1 MAENVIYYGPPGT
14 GKTFIMQSLQDEYLD
29 FEIEDRHIV
38 DVYQKTSNDWLL
50 ITLIILQNDNKMQS
64 MDIQNKVGELGITNL
79 DNEVSTVLEL
89 HSLEKRNSPFPPR
102 EPTVFIKRDNEWS
115 VRLTNLLKH
124 MPNIHEE
131 YLPSGTYQERY
142 KYVTFHQAFSYEDFI
157 EGIRPVLN
165 ETTTDDSNGMVKYK
179 VVEGV
184 FKQIC
189 EDAEQNP
196 DKEYALFIDEI
207 NRGNISE
214 IFGELISLIEEDK
227 RLGAKYP
234 LEIVLP
240 YSKKKFGVPSN
251 LNIYGTMNSAD
262 RSIALLDI
270 ALRRRFKFIFMGC
283 DLKVLEKT
291 LISRGLDPSDIEGI
305 SLIRML
311 DTINKRIE
319 LLLDANF
326 VIGHAFFINVNN
338 FDEIKHVL
346 VQKVIPLLQEYFF
359 GEDEKVQM
367 ILGDLD
373 ASGELMEN
381 AIYKHEIL
389 DAENLI
395 AYLSEFNIEDKKR
408 FSISDTITVDSIV
421 KIYE

>member
-1 MAENVIYYGPPGT
+1 M
-14 GKTFIMQSLQDEYLD
+14 
-29 FEIEDRHIV
+29 
-38 DVYQKTSNDWLL
+38 
-50 ITLIILQNDNKMQS
+50 
-64 MDIQNKVGELGITNL
+64 
-79 DNEVSTVLEL
+79 
-89 HSLEKRNSPFPPR
+89 
-102 EPTVFIKRDNEWS
+102 
-115 VRLTNLLKH
+115 
-124 MPNIHEE
+124 
-131 YLPSGTYQERY
+131 
-142 KYVTFHQAFSYEDFI
+142 
-157 EGIRPVLN
+157 
-165 ETTTDDSNGMVKYK
+165 
-179 VVEGV
+179 
-184 FKQIC
+184 
-189 EDAEQNP
+189 
-196 DKEYALFIDEI
+196 
-207 NRGNISE
+207 
-214 IFGELISLIEEDK
+214 IEEDK

-283 DLKVLEKT
+283 DLKALETT
-291 LISRGLDPSDIEGI
+291 LIKRGLDPSNIGGI
-305 SLIRML
+305 DLISML

-326 VIGHAFFINVNN
+326 VIGHAFFINVTN
-338 FDEIKHVL
+338 FDEIKQVL

-373 ASGELMEN
+373 ASGELTAN

-389 DAENLI
+389 ETENLI
-395 AYLSEFNIEDKKR
+395 TYLSEFNIEDKKR
-408 FSISDTITVDSIV
+408 FSISDTITVDSII

>member
-14 GKTFIMQSLQDEYLD
+14 GKTFIMQSLQDKYLD
-29 FEIEDRHIV
+29 FDIEDSHIV
-38 DVYQKTSNDWLL
+38 DIYQKTSNDWLL
-50 ITLIILQNDNKMQS
+50 ITLIILQNDNKVQS
-64 MDIQNKVGELGITNL
+64 VDIQSKVGELGITNL
-79 DNEVSTVLEL
+79 DSEVSTILEL
-89 HSLEKRNSPFPPR
+89 HSLEKQNSPFPPK
-102 EPTVFIKRDNEWS
+102 EPQIFIKRGNEWS
-115 VRLTNLLKH
+115 VRLTNLLKY

-131 YLPSGTYQERY
+131 YLPSDTYRERY

-165 ETTTDDSNGMVKYK
+165 ETTTDDSNGMVKYE

-189 EDAEQNP
+189 KDAKQNP

-234 LEIVLP
+234 LEVVLP

-283 DLKVLEKT
+283 DLKVLETTLVKRGLAPSNIGGID
-291 LISRGLDPSDIEGI
+291 LIS
-305 SLIRML
+305 ML
-311 DTINKRIE
+311 ETINKRIE

-326 VIGHAFFINVNN
+326 VIGHAFFINVTN
-338 FDEIKHVL
+338 FDEIKQVL

-359 GEDEKVQM
+359 GEDEKIQM

-373 ASGELMEN
+373 ASGELKEN

-395 AYLSEFNIEDKKR
+395 TYLSEFNIEDKKR
-408 FSISDTITVDSIV
+408 FSISDTITVNSIT